1 MRVTDPSQVDQ
12 MPIEIKDAKEFIK
25 LASQASECVVK
36 RHGNEVK
43 LKLRASRLLTL
54 KVSPQEAD
62 DIIKQIKC
70 PITDAQK
77 PEK

>member
-25 LASQASECVVK
+25 LAGQASECVVK
-36 RHGNEVK
+36 RSRDEVK

-62 DIIKQIKC
+62 DIIKQLKC
-70 PITDAQK
+70 PITDYQK
-77 PEK
+77 SEK

>member
-1 MRVTDPSQVDQ
+1 

-36 RHGNEVK
+36 RSRNEVK